1 MLVTVVLMAWK
12 TAPTMKRRS
21 AHRMTRLRPS
31 VSARTEENGEIR
43 RAKRAVEDVMMDLSV
58 ESRSRPERPSPM
70 DTRVAEMTPVS
81 SGKHQ

>member
-1 MLVTVVLMAWK
+1 
-12 TAPTMKRRS
+12 
-21 AHRMTRLRPS
+21 
-31 VSARTEENGEIR
+31 
-43 RAKRAVEDVMMDLSV
+43 VEDVMMDLSV